1 LGELA
6 ATLSTIVCDYANQ
19 MIQETQRMSAHHI
32 EMIQKKSLEI
42 SNRQKQLAQVLGD
55 IEKSVQLLQ

>member
-1 LGELA
+1 
-6 ATLSTIVCDYANQ
+6 
-19 MIQETQRMSAHHI
+19 MSAHHI